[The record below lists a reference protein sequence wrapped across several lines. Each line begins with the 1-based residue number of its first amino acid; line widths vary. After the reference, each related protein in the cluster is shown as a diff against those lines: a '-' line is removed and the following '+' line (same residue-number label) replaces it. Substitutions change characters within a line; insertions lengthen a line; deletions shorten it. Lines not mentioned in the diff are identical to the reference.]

1 LGAAHE
7 KNAMNCPK
15 CGESVPPDGRF
26 CGKCGQQIDSGA
38 ARAQSESAGPGA
50 SVGDFGLAAAGA
62 GSRAGAAASAYPG
75 AGAQALPSLIE
86 RIKNIVLTPKTEWR
100 VIEAEPTS
108 VAQLYT
114 GYVVPMAAFAAAM
127 SFIRM
132 SVIGV
137 SLPFGGTIRTP
148 LASGLMSSVVTFIL
162 GLIGLFLVGSI
173 INMLAPTFSGGRN
186 QRQALKTAA
195 YALTPAWLGT
205 ALTFLPLGTLLQ
217 LIAGIYGIYVLYL
230 GLPVMMRSQQDKAA
244 GYTAAVVACTILV
257 GILFA
262 AAGAM
267 LGGVGR
273 MAGIGSAAV
282 YESHNPEAAAAA
294 ADQAGAVLGNTI
306 GGVLGTDEKGKEG
319 LGKAFSNLAKAGQKI
334 EQEEASAAARAGSAG
349 NAGSAGGAGGTAGS
363 DSAAAMTASTGAAGG
378 AGNATGPDS
387 AAAGTTAAGAAGSNS
402 DPADPA
408 QNAMAAAGGLLSALG
423 GALGGDVR
431 HEPVDFNTLKGMLP
445 TSLPQMQRTDAEGSS
460 QQALGVKSSSAT
472 AEYSGTSGSNAA
484 GSSNP
489 HLRIKISDMSGVSGL
504 LEAASG
510 LAPTGERQT
519 DTGFEKDMVVNG
531 RVIHE
536 KYDRKSR
543 DGEVSALIAKRFSVE
558 VTGQGVDIAQLEKTL
573 STIDL
578 ARLESM
584 KDAGAQAH

>member
-1 LGAAHE
+1 
-7 KNAMNCPK
+7 MNCPK
-15 CGESVPPDGRF
+15 CGESVARDARF

-50 SVGDFGLAAAGA
+50 SVGDLGLAAAGA
-62 GSRAGAAASAYPG
+62 GSGTGASAAFP
-75 AGAQALPSLIE
+75 GAQALPSLLE

-114 GYVVPMAAFAAAM
+114 GYVMPMAAFAAAM
-127 SFIRM
+127 SFIRI

-137 SLPFGGTIRTP
+137 SLPLGGTIRTP
-148 LASGLMSSVVTFIL
+148 LASGLVSYVVTFIL

-186 QRQALKTAA
+186 QRQALKAAA

-230 GLPVMMRSQQDKAA
+230 GLPVMMRSQQDKSA

-267 LGGVGR
+267 LGGAGR

-282 YESHNPEAAAAA
+282 YESHNPETAAAA
-294 ADQAGAVLGNTI
+294 ADQAGAVLGNAI

-319 LGKAFSNLAKAGQKI
+319 LANAFSNLAKAGQKI
-334 EQEEASAAARAGSAG
+334 EQEEASAAASAGSAG
-349 NAGSAGGAGGTAGS
+349 SAGSAAGASAS
-363 DSAAAMTASTGAAGG
+363 DG
-378 AGNATGPDS
+378 
-387 AAAGTTAAGAAGSNS
+387 AAAGTTGA
-402 DPADPA
+402 D
-408 QNAMAAAGGLLSALG
+408 MAAAGGLLSALG
-423 GALGGDVR
+423 GALGGNVR

-445 TSLPQMQRTDAEGSS
+445 TSLPQMQRTDAEGTS
-460 QQALGVKSSSAT
+460 QKPLGVKSSSAT
-472 AEYSGTSGSNAA
+472 AEYSGSSSGE
-484 GSSNP
+484 SSNP

-536 KYDRKSR
+536 KYDRKSG

-558 VTGQGVDIAQLEKTL
+558 VTGRGVDIAQLEKTL
-573 STIDL
+573 NTVDL

>member
-1 LGAAHE
+1 
-7 KNAMNCPK
+7 MNCPK
-15 CGESVPPDGRF
+15 CGESVPGDGRF
-26 CGKCGQQIDSGA
+26 CGKCGQQIDSTA
-38 ARAQSESAGPGA
+38 TRAQSESAGPGA

-62 GSRAGAAASAYPG
+62 GSGTGAAAAYPG
-75 AGAQALPSLIE
+75 AGAQALRSLIE

-108 VAQLYT
+108 VTQLYT
-114 GYVVPMAAFAAAM
+114 GYVMPMAAFAAAM
-127 SFIRM
+127 SFIRI

-148 LASGLMSSVVTFIL
+148 LASGLVSSVVTFIL

-173 INMLAPTFSGGRN
+173 INMLAPTFAGGRN

-217 LIAGIYGIYVLYL
+217 LIAGFYGIYVLYL

-267 LGGVGR
+267 SGAAGR

-282 YESHNPEAAAAA
+282 YESNNPAAAAAA
-294 ADQAGAVLGNTI
+294 ADQAGAALGNAI

-319 LGKAFSNLAKAGQKI
+319 LSNAFSNLAKAGQKI
-334 EQEEASAAARAGSAG
+334 EQEEASAAARAASGAS
-349 NAGSAGGAGGTAGS
+349 AGSAAGA
-363 DSAAAMTASTGAAGG
+363 DS
-378 AGNATGPDS
+378 
-387 AAAGTTAAGAAGSNS
+387 AAGTTAAGSANTGGMNTGGMTTAAGTTAATTTATGAAGSNS
-402 DPADPA
+402 DPA

-423 GALGGDVR
+423 GALGGNVR

-472 AEYSGTSGSNAA
+472 AEYAGSNSA

-536 KYDRKSR
+536 KYDRKSG
-543 DGEVSALIAKRFSVE
+543 DGEVSALIARRFSVE
-558 VTGQGVDIAQLEKTL
+558 VTGRGVDIAQLEKTL
-573 STIDL
+573 NTVDL

>member
-1 LGAAHE
+1 LGAAYE

-15 CGESVPPDGRF
+15 CGESVPGDGRF

-62 GSRAGAAASAYPG
+62 GSGTGAAAYPG
-75 AGAQALPSLIE
+75 AGAQALRSLIE

-114 GYVVPMAAFAAAM
+114 GYVMPMAAFAAAM
-127 SFIRM
+127 SFIRI

-148 LASGLMSSVVTFIL
+148 LASGLVSSVVTFIL

-173 INMLAPTFSGGRN
+173 INMLAPTFAGGRN

-217 LIAGIYGIYVLYL
+217 LIAGFYGIYVLYL

-267 LGGVGR
+267 LGAAGR
-273 MAGIGSAAV
+273 MSGIGSAAV
-282 YESHNPEAAAAA
+282 YESHSPEAAAAA
-294 ADQAGAVLGNTI
+294 ADQAGAVLGNAI

-319 LGKAFSNLAKAGQKI
+319 LSNAFSNLAKAGQKI
-334 EQEEASAAARAGSAG
+334 EQEEASAAARAASGAS
-349 NAGSAGGAGGTAGS
+349 AGSAAGADSAAGTAAAGSANTGSANTGAGG
-363 DSAAAMTASTGAAGG
+363 MTT
-378 AGNATGPDS
+378 
-387 AAAGTTAAGAAGSNS
+387 AAGTTANTTPATTGAAGSNS
-402 DPADPA
+402 DPA

-423 GALGGDVR
+423 GALGGNVR

-472 AEYSGTSGSNAA
+472 AEYAGSNSA

-536 KYDRKSR
+536 KYDRKSG
-543 DGEVSALIAKRFSVE
+543 DGEVSALIARRFSVE
-558 VTGQGVDIAQLEKTL
+558 VTGRGVDIAQLEKTL
-573 STIDL
+573 NTVDL